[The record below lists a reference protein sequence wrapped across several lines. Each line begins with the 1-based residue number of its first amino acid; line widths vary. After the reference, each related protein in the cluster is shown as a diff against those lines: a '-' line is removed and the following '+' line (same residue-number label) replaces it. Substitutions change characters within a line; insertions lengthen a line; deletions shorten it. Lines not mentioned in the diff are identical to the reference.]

1 MGTERLTEEQVE
13 QIAEAVRGH
22 HCRFDNVEAKDFHA
36 LAGVLANGGLENIRY
51 LVTMGASMRTFSKA
65 ATVAAAGILV
75 AGIAN
80 ILWEGIRMLIHGHG
94 PR

>member
-13 QIAEAVRGH
+13 QIAEAVRAH
-22 HCRFDNVEAKDFHA
+22 QCRFDDMEAKDFHA
-36 LAGVLANGGLENIRY
+36 LAGILANGGLDNIRY

-75 AGIAN
+75 AGVAK
-80 ILWEGIRMLIHGHG
+80 ILWEGIKMLIHGGG